1 MNLRAATPEIDRGP
15 RLVAALLP
23 LVAAV
28 GLGACVLGG
37 SSSGATGSLEG
48 TAATLSGAPSAVAET
63 PAGPMTT
70 SAAAGWGPIWDALP
84 ASFPTYPGAE
94 PVPDPAG
101 ASTAALTVPASTAD
115 AAAWWQ
121 RALGGGGY
129 GGIAVSKPLEDGSVV
144 IDGAGPAGCRVRV
157 RVAPTSATTT
167 ATIFYGAAC
176 PSK

>member
-1 MNLRAATPEIDRGP
+1 M
-15 RLVAALLP
+15 ALLS

-28 GLGACVLGG
+28 GLGACIAGG
-37 SSSGATGSLEG
+37 SSSGAAGSPAG
-48 TAATLSGAPSAVAET
+48 SAATPPGASAAAGKT
-63 PAGPMTT
+63 PAGPTTT

-101 ASTAALTVPASTAD
+101 ASTAALAVPASTAE
-115 AAAWWQ
+115 AAAWWR
-121 RALGGGGY
+121 RALGEGGY

-144 IDGAGPAGCRVRV
+144 IDGTGPAGCRVRV
-157 RVAPTSATTT
+157 RVTPTGATTT

-176 PSK
+176 PST